1 MLRASLLLLVAGA
14 ASCASTQYQG
24 EAILELQD
32 GPVDPPPAANVVEED
47 HHPTPHDA
55 DAIRDALWDAGG
67 RYYRLHGDP
76 ESSMIQFVFMDVT
89 EEGCSVETM
98 FYDHEGFTSDVSL
111 QEDVPWTQLQLEGSF
126 AKDEYTLGEA
136 TVYVEAGRFD
146 CWVYTMETTFMDRE
160 GAPALTR
167 AEYYFAKELPG
178 PPVYAADFDES
189 GEVRWAMELYDFN
202 PID

>member
-1 MLRASLLLLVAGA
+1 MRRIASLLLLVGA

-24 EAILELQD
+24 EPILEPQD
-32 GPVDPPPAANVVEED
+32 GPVDPPPAENVIEEGY
-47 HHPTPHDA
+47 HPTPHNA
-55 DAIRDALWDAGG
+55 YEIRDALWETGG

-76 ESSMIQFVFMDVT
+76 DSSQIQFVFMDTT
-89 EEGCSVETM
+89 EEDCSVETM
-98 FYDHEGFTSDVSL
+98 FYDHEGFTSDVTV
-111 QEDVPWTQLQLEGSF
+111 QENVPWTQLQFEGSF
-126 AKDEYTLGEA
+126 HADDYTLGEA
-136 TVYVEAGRFD
+136 TVHVEAGRFD

-167 AEYYFAKELPG
+167 AEYYYAKELPG

-189 GEVRWAMELYDFN
+189 GEARWAMELYDFN